1 MASKVDKGKG
11 VAFAKRA
18 KISKAQQS
26 MLIAIGLASVV
37 LGVTLVGVIY
47 LVKVI
52 RFNMDIISEKDES
65 IKGFSRVQTNL
76 KTIASKV
83 GDLAVSE
90 SLEVMARNRDGEN
103 CKNFKEDGFEYSL
116 SNISMARTCSGLRV
130 IPDSLPS
137 SLNQEATV
145 SSLNWLM
152 NKSGVGIEAISFDAY
167 SDYNVNG
174 NSSNN
179 TASNDSSAS
188 EQASATTI
196 TAKVAQVNISVED
209 TSQKVKKMLDDIE
222 NSIRNYDVYTI
233 TIEWADSD
241 LNSSI
246 TLNGA
251 YVAYFSEPQTVQ
263 IKSKVICADKGSAKC
278 SAQHGSEVSK

>member
-1 MASKVDKGKG
+1 MAKKDDKGKG

-26 MLIAIGLASVV
+26 MLIAIGIASVV
-37 LGVTLVGVIY
+37 LGVTLVGVVY

-65 IKGFSRVQTNL
+65 IKGFTRVQENL

-83 GDLAVSE
+83 GDLATSE
-90 SLEVMARNRDGEN
+90 NLEVMARNRDGEN
-103 CKNFKEDGFEYSL
+103 CKNFKEEGFEYSL
-116 SNISMARTCSGLRV
+116 ANIQMARTCSGLRV

-145 SSLNWLM
+145 SSINWLM
-152 NKSGVGIEAISFDAY
+152 NKSGVNIENIAFNAS
-167 SDYNVNG
+167 SDYSLSNT
-174 NSSNN
+174 SSD
-179 TASNDSSAS
+179 TENDSEAS
-188 EQASATTI
+188 EENSATTI
-196 TAKVAQVNISVED
+196 TANVSQINIGVED
-209 TSQKVKKMLDDIE
+209 SSIKVKQMLDDIE

-241 LNSSI
+241 LNSAI
-246 TLNGA
+246 TLSGA
-251 YVAYFSEPQTVQ
+251 YIAYYSDPQVVQ
-263 IKSKVICADKGSAKC
+263 IKSKVICADKSSTKC
-278 SAQHGSEVSK
+278 TSQKGAQVSN

>member
-1 MASKVDKGKG
+1 MAAKDDKGKG

-65 IKGFSRVQTNL
+65 IKGFTRVQQNL

-83 GDLAVSE
+83 GSLATSE
-90 SLEVMARNRDGEN
+90 NLEVMARNRDGEN

-116 SNISMARTCSGLRV
+116 SNIQMARTCSGLRV

-145 SSLNWLM
+145 SSINWLM
-152 NKSGVGIEAISFDAY
+152 NKSGVNIETIAFDAY
-167 SDYNVNG
+167 SDYSLDG
-174 NSSNN
+174 SS
-179 TASNDSSAS
+179 SGSSAS
-188 EQASATTI
+188 NNSAQSEEASATTI
-196 TAKVAQVNISVED
+196 SASAAQVNISVED
-209 TSQKVKKMLDDIE
+209 SSQKVKKMLDDIE

-246 TLNGA
+246 TLNGSYIA
-251 YVAYFSEPQTVQ
+251 YYSEPQTVQ
-263 IKSKVICADKGSAKC
+263 IKSKVICADKQSAKC
-278 SAQHGSEVSK
+278 AAQKGSQVSN

>member
-83 GDLAVSE
+83 GDLAVSVRPG
-90 SLEVMARNRDGEN
+90 LV
-103 CKNFKEDGFEYSL
+103 
-116 SNISMARTCSGLRV
+116 ISMRLWG
-130 IPDSLPS
+130 
-137 SLNQEATV
+137 
-145 SSLNWLM
+145 
-152 NKSGVGIEAISFDAY
+152 AISARL
-167 SDYNVNG
+167 
-174 NSSNN
+174 
-179 TASNDSSAS
+179 
-188 EQASATTI
+188 QHH
-196 TAKVAQVNISVED
+196 
-209 TSQKVKKMLDDIE
+209 
-222 NSIRNYDVYTI
+222 
-233 TIEWADSD
+233 
-241 LNSSI
+241 
-246 TLNGA
+246 
-251 YVAYFSEPQTVQ
+251 TV
-263 IKSKVICADKGSAKC
+263 
-278 SAQHGSEVSK
+278 